1 MNDKEVYLMPNGQEL
16 EIRLIDGNEDSPCF
30 GIQMANGEVPLTRLP
45 GICLNQDAETLADDH
60 GAIPILLEVFIR
72 ENFGKT
78 YETFGPIKG
87 QRIPFKNV
95 ATFIERNHRHNKK
108 PTGWLYGVG
117 LSDDLSCLGVIS
129 VGRPVSRALDDGQT
143 AEVSRLCLLENAP
156 KNCASMLYGRAVRI
170 AKDMAFQKIVT
181 YTLEEESGHS
191 LIASGW
197 TCTGTAGGGS
207 WNSKS
212 RRRDDNAPTTPKR
225 RWEKSFT

>member
-1 MNDKEVYLMPNGQEL
+1 MNDPEI
-16 EIRLIDGNEDSPCF
+16 EIRIIDTTEDIPAI
-30 GIQMANGEVPLTRLP
+30 GMVMPDGHVPLTHLP
-45 GICLNQDAETLADDH
+45 GICLNQNYDKLINDH
-60 GAIPILLEVFIR
+60 GHLPVISELFIR

-78 YETFGPIKG
+78 NKQLGPIKG
-87 QRIPFKNV
+87 QRIPWKDV

-108 PTGWLYGVG
+108 PAGWLYGVG
-117 LSDDLSCLGVIS
+117 LSDDLSCVGVIS
-129 VGRPVSRALDDGQT
+129 VGRPVSRALDNGQT

-197 TCTGTAGGGS
+197 TCIGAAGGGS

-212 RRRDDNAPTTPKR
+212 RNRKNNAPTTPKR
-225 RWEKSFT
+225 RWEKQLA